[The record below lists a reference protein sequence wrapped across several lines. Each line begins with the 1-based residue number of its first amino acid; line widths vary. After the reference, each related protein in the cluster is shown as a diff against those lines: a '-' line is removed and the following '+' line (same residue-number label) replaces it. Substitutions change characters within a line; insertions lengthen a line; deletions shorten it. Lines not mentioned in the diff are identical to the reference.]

1 MNRFVF
7 LPFIIV
13 NIICV
18 LSSCGVTQS
27 INETVSTLTPV
38 DGRYT
43 ISTKLLEVDKLDQ
56 YYIVDQSN
64 ALRILNPNQTRGT
77 FYQNNRLGS
86 LHSIDVSNPQK
97 ILLFYKENQQIVF
110 VDNVLTETERINLA
124 DWGYND
130 VTAVAHSNDNQ
141 IWVFDSG
148 LMKLHKVSTQ
158 GELLFES
165 DPLYLYYLDQAKVI
179 KMYESQNQVF
189 VLTESDGFLLFD
201 NFGQFI
207 KPLAIEATDDFQTD
221 GSLIT
226 YMRRGGAFS
235 YSLQSLAYFQEDI
248 DLVGLEEALQVR
260 KTKTNF
266 ILRMP
271 DQIIVLER

>member
-13 NIICV
+13 NIICL

-27 INETVSTLTPV
+27 ATETTSSLTPI
-38 DGRYT
+38 DGRYN

-56 YYIVDQSN
+56 YYIVDENN

-77 FYQNNRLGS
+77 FYQNNRLGA

-130 VTAVAHSNDNQ
+130 VAAVAHSNDNQ
-141 IWVFDSG
+141 IWIFDSG
-148 LMKLHKVSTQ
+148 LMKLLKVSTQ
-158 GELLFES
+158 GELLFEG
-165 DPLYLYYLDQAKVI
+165 DPLYLYYLDQAKAI
-179 KMYESQNQVF
+179 KMYEAQNQVF
-189 VLTESDGFLLFD
+189 VLTESNGFLMFD
-201 NFGQFI
+201 NFGQFM
-207 KPLAIEATDDFQTD
+207 KPLAIEQTDDFQTD

-226 YMRRGGAFS
+226 YLRRGGAFS

-248 DLVGLEEALQVR
+248 DLIGLEEALQVR

-266 ILRMP
+266 ILRMS

>member
-13 NIICV
+13 NIICL

-27 INETVSTLTPV
+27 TTETTSSLTPI
-38 DGRYT
+38 DGRYN

-77 FYQNNRLGS
+77 FYQNNRLGA

-130 VTAVAHSNDNQ
+130 VAAVAHSNDNQ
-141 IWVFDSG
+141 IWIFDSG
-148 LMKLHKVSTQ
+148 LMKLLKVSTQ
-158 GELLFES
+158 GELLFEG
-165 DPLYLYYLDQAKVI
+165 DPLYLYYLDQAKAI
-179 KMYESQNQVF
+179 KMYEAQNQVF
-189 VLTESDGFLLFD
+189 VLTESNGFLMFD
-201 NFGQFI
+201 NFGQFM
-207 KPLAIEATDDFQTD
+207 KPLAIEQTDDFQTD

-226 YMRRGGAFS
+226 YLRRGGAFS

-248 DLVGLEEALQVR
+248 DLIGLEEALQVR

-266 ILRMP
+266 ILRMS